1 MEIPGTGGRDIISKD
16 LLKILMWKINK
27 FCSSAQDDSPV
38 SLAIAK
44 ASNKDQGM
52 YYCCLSNVYGKVTA
66 EFNLTSE
73 GKSQFI
79 ILINDNGSFHS
90 YFFNKKSVSLF
101 PCSIGTSLKFSE
113 L

>member
-1 MEIPGTGGRDIISKD
+1 MKD
-16 LLKILMWKINK
+16 LFKVLMWKINI

-52 YYCCLSNVYGKVTA
+52 YYCCLNNIYGKVTA

-73 GKSQFI
+73 GKFQFI
-79 ILINDNGSFHS
+79 ILINNNDNGSFHS
-90 YFFNKKSVSLF
+90 FFFLLQNLVSLF
-101 PCSIGTSLKFSE
+101 PCSVETSLKFSE
-113 L
+113 

>member
-1 MEIPGTGGRDIISKD
+1 M
-16 LLKILMWKINK
+16 
-27 FCSSAQDDSPV
+27 FCYSAQDDSPV

-52 YYCCLSNVYGKVTA
+52 YYCCLNNMYGKVTA

-79 ILINDNGSFHS
+79 NLINNNNDNGSFHS
-90 YFFNKKSVSLF
+90 FFFLTTKPVSLF
-101 PCSIGTSLKFSE
+101 PCSTGTSLKFSE

>member
-1 MEIPGTGGRDIISKD
+1 MEIPGQGGRDIIGKG
-16 LLKILMWKINK
+16 LLKVLMWKINI

-44 ASNKDQGM
+44 ATNKDQGM
-52 YYCCLSNVYGKVTA
+52 YYCCLNNVYGKVTA

-79 ILINDNGSFHS
+79 ILINNNNVSFHS
-90 YFFNKKSVSLF
+90 FF
-101 PCSIGTSLKFSE
+101 E
-113 L
+113 

>member
-1 MEIPGTGGRDIISKD
+1 M
-16 LLKILMWKINK
+16 
-27 FCSSAQDDSPV
+27 FCYSAQDDSPV

-52 YYCCLSNVYGKVTA
+52 YYCCLNNMYGKVTA

-79 ILINDNGSFHS
+79 ILINNNNDSGSFHS
-90 YFFNKKSVSLF
+90 FFFNYKICFFVSL
-101 PCSIGTSLKFSE
+101 
-113 L
+113 